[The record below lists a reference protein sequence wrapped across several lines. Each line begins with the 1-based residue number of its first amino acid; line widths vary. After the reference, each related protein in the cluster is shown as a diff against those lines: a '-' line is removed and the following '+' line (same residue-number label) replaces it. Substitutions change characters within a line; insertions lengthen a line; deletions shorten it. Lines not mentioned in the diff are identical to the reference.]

1 MAVGIQMKSKPLDQV
16 RADVPLIKEPQVRV
30 NLSVPESVRV
40 AWKIEAAK
48 RRIDVNALVMEVM
61 DKHLNK

>member
-1 MAVGIQMKSKPLDQV
+1 MKSKPLDQV
-16 RADVPLIKEPQVRV
+16 HV

-48 RRIDVNALVMEVM
+48 RRIEVNALVMEVM